1 MYTVYVVFGSIMFLS
16 FITGSIIL
24 FVEHKPNL
32 EIKNRIL
39 FDEEI
44 I

>member
-1 MYTVYVVFGSIMFLS
+1 MYTVYVIFGFILFLS

-24 FVEHKPNL
+24 SADHKPSL
-32 EIKNRIL
+32 EIKNNIL